1 MSNVIS
7 FEVVENTAVIT
18 FNNPP
23 VNALGH
29 AVRSGIVD
37 ALDKANNN
45 VNVKAIIL
53 IGGGRTFPAGA
64 DITEFGG
71 PLLEPGL
78 PEVVN
83 LIENQTLPVIAAI
96 HGTALGGGLE
106 IALGA
111 NFRIATKEAKIGLPE
126 VHLGLLPGA
135 GGTQRFPRI
144 AGAKASIELMT
155 SGTPIR
161 ASAAHK
167 LGVIDK
173 IANDNLLDSALSY
186 SNTIIQNKLPAVK
199 TSERTDGL
207 QDTKSNKEA
216 IENARNALKS
226 KAGGLHSPFR
236 IVDCI
241 EKALNSSII
250 EGLKYERD
258 AFIDCLNTPQREGLV
273 HAFFAER
280 KSSKV
285 PEAGRAAPRQ
295 LEHLGVIGGGTMGSG
310 ITLAA
315 LKSGMQVTMVEQDS
329 GSIARGIQNVEK
341 VLDRDISKGRL
352 DLSGKAEI
360 MGRYTPTT
368 DFQNIAEV
376 DMVIEAVFEEMEVKK
391 AVFKKLDNV
400 VRQGAVLAS
409 NTSYLDIDEIAS
421 ATKRPRD
428 VIGLHF
434 FSPANIMKLLEIVI
448 PSNPYDDV
456 VATGFLLAKKMRKV
470 PVRAGNC
477 HGFIGNRILSIYG
490 ELAAYLVEDGATPE
504 QVDTAVRNFG
514 YPMGPYQM
522 FDMAGLDIGW
532 ANRKAGASSRDPKR
546 RYVSIADRICE
557 NGWFGQKTGKGFYE
571 YPEGIRFGVEN
582 PDLKQ
587 IIETE
592 RSKKNIIP
600 KQFSEQ
606 EIMRRYMAAM
616 INEAADV
623 VHEGIAL
630 RPSDVDVTLLYGYGF
645 PRYRGGPLK
654 YADMYGL
661 EKLAE
666 DIKEFEKEDPIFWKL
681 SPLIEKL
688 IKENKNFDS
697 LN

>member
-144 AGAKASIELMT
+144 AGAKASIDLMT

-207 QDTKSNKEA
+207 QDKKSNKEA

-329 GSIARGIQNVEK
+329 DSIARGIQNVEK

-391 AVFKKLDNV
+391 AVFKKLDNIV
-400 VRQGAVLAS
+400 IQGAVFAS

-504 QVDTAVRNFG
+504 QVDAAVRNFG

>member
-1 MSNVIS
+1 MSDVIS
-7 FEVVENTAVIT
+7 FEIVGETAVIT

-29 AVRSGIVD
+29 KVRSGIVE
-37 ALDKANNN
+37 ALETANNTST
-45 VNVKAIIL
+45 VKAIIL

-78 PEVVN
+78 PAVVN
-83 LIENQTLPVIAAI
+83 IIENQKLPVIAAI

-111 NFRIATKEAKIGLPE
+111 HFRIALNTAKIGLPE

-155 SGTPIR
+155 SGTPINVDM
-161 ASAAHK
+161 ANK
-167 LGVIDK
+167 LGVIDR
-173 IANDNLLDSALSY
+173 ITHDDLLASALIFSKE
-186 SNTIIQNKLPAVK
+186 IIEQKIQIVK

-207 QDTKSNKEA
+207 IDEKSNKEA
-216 IENARNALKS
+216 IVNARAALKS
-226 KAGGLHSPFR
+226 KALGLHAPFR

-241 EKALNSSII
+241 EMSLTCPLT
-250 EGLKYERD
+250 EGLQYERE

-285 PEAGRAAPRQ
+285 PESGRAEPRK
-295 LEHLGVIGGGTMGSG
+295 LSSLGVIGGGTMGSG
-310 ITLAA
+310 ITIAA
-315 LKSGMQVTMVEQDS
+315 LKSGMHVTMVEQDEE
-329 GSIARGIQNVEK
+329 SIARGIVNVEK
-341 VLDRDISKGRL
+341 VLDRDVSKGRL
-352 DLSGKAEI
+352 NADGKLEI
-360 MGRYTPTT
+360 MCRYTPTT
-368 DFQNIAEV
+368 NYEDIADV
-376 DMVIEAVFEEMEVKK
+376 DMVIEAVFEEMEIKK
-391 AVFKKLDNV
+391 AVFRKLDKTV
-400 VRQGAVLAS
+400 KQGAVLAS

-448 PSNPYDDV
+448 PSNPHDDV
-456 VATGFLLAKKMRKV
+456 VATGFLLAKKMRKI

-490 ELAAYLVEDGATPE
+490 ELAAYLVEDGATPQ
-504 QVDTAVRNFG
+504 QVDQAVRNFG

-532 ANRKAGASSRDPKR
+532 ANRKAGEPTRDPKR
-546 RYVSIADRICE
+546 RYVGIADRICE

-571 YPEGIRFGVEN
+571 YPDGIRFGIEN
-582 PDLKQ
+582 PDLQKLIDQ
-587 IIETE
+587 ERAKKGITPKDFTE
-592 RSKKNIIP
+592 D
-600 KQFSEQ
+600 

-616 INEAADV
+616 INEAAEV
-623 VHEGIAL
+623 VNEGIAL

-661 EKLAE
+661 QKLVK
-666 DIKEFEKEDPIFWKL
+666 DIKEFENEDPIFWKL
-681 SPLIEKL
+681 SPLLEKL
-688 IKENKNFDS
+688 AKENKTFDS

>member
-144 AGAKASIELMT
+144 AGAEASIELMT

-207 QDTKSNKEA
+207 QDKKSNKEA
-216 IENARNALKS
+216 IENARNILKS

-329 GSIARGIQNVEK
+329 DSIARGIQNVEK
-341 VLDRDISKGRL
+341 VLNRDISKGRL

>member
-144 AGAKASIELMT
+144 AGAEASIELMT

-207 QDTKSNKEA
+207 QDKKSNKEA
-216 IENARNALKS
+216 IENARNILKS

-315 LKSGMQVTMVEQDS
+315 LKSGMHVTMVEQDS

-352 DLSGKAEI
+352 DLSGKIEI

-368 DFQNIAEV
+368 DFQNIADV

-391 AVFKKLDNV
+391 AVFKKLDNI

-571 YPEGIRFGVEN
+571 YPDGIRFGVEN

>member
-1 MSNVIS
+1 MKNVIS
-7 FEVVENTAVIT
+7 YQTIEKTAVIT

-29 AVRSGIVD
+29 AVRSGVIENLKIASED
-37 ALDKANNN
+37 PTIKA
-45 VNVKAIIL
+45 VVL

-83 LIENQTLPVIAAI
+83 YIENQKLPVIAAI

-111 NFRIATKEAKIGLPE
+111 HFRIALNSAKIGLPE

-135 GGTQRFPRI
+135 GGTQRVPRI

-155 SGTPIR
+155 SGTPIS
-161 ASAAHK
+161 ASRGNK
-167 LGVIDK
+167 IGIIDRLT
-173 IANDNLLDSALSY
+173 DRDLLDAAIHF
-186 SNTIIQNKLPAVK
+186 SNEIIEKNIPIVK
-199 TSERTDGL
+199 TSERSEGL
-207 QDTKSNKEA
+207 KDIKGNKQA
-216 IENARNALKS
+216 IDDARAVLEV
-226 KAGGLHSPFR
+226 KAKGLHAPFR
-236 IVDCI
+236 IIDCV
-241 EKALNSSII
+241 EVSLSSSIN
-250 EGLKYERD
+250 EGLKYERE
-258 AFIDCLNTPQREGLV
+258 AFIDCLNTTQREGLV

-280 KSSKV
+280 KSAKV
-285 PEAGRAAPRQ
+285 PEAGRAEPRP
-295 LEHLGVIGGGTMGSG
+295 LSSLAVIGGGTMGSG

-315 LKSGMQVTMVEQDS
+315 LKSGMHVVMVEQDDA
-329 GSIARGIQNVEK
+329 SIAKGISNVEK
-341 VLDRDISKGRL
+341 VLDRDVSKGRL
-352 DLSGKAEI
+352 DNERKSEI
-360 MGRYTPTT
+360 LNRYRPTT
-368 DFQNIAEV
+368 NFKDIASA
-376 DMVIEAVFEEMEVKK
+376 DMIIEAVFEEMDIKK
-391 AVFKKLDNV
+391 QVFQKIDKFAK
-400 VRQGAVLAS
+400 QGAVLAS

-421 ATKRPRD
+421 ATERPRD

-448 PSNPYDDV
+448 PSNPNDDV
-456 VATGFLLAKKMRKV
+456 VATGFLLAKKMRKI

-490 ELAAYLVEDGATPE
+490 ELASYLVEDGASPH
-504 QVDTAVRNFG
+504 QVDEAIRNFG
-514 YPMGPYQM
+514 YPMGPFQM

-532 ANRKAGASSRDPKR
+532 ANRKAGKSTRDPNR
-546 RYVSIADRICE
+546 RYVGIADRICE
-557 NGWFGQKTGKGFYE
+557 KGWFGQKTGKGFYD
-571 YPEGIRFGVEN
+571 YPDGIRFGVEN
-582 PDLKQ
+582 PDLKE
-587 IIETE
+587 IIESE
-592 RSKKNIIP
+592 RSNNNITPKK
-600 KQFSEQ
+600 FSEQ
-606 EIMRRYMAAM
+606 EILRRYMAAM

-623 VHEGIAL
+623 VDEGIAL

-661 EKLAE
+661 EKLVK
-666 DIKEFEKEDPIFWKL
+666 DIKEFEKEDPIFWRL
-681 SPLIEKL
+681 SPLLERL
-688 IKENKNFDS
+688 ARENKTFDS

>member
-1 MSNVIS
+1 M
-7 FEVVENTAVIT
+7 
-18 FNNPP
+18 
-23 VNALGH
+23 
-29 AVRSGIVD
+29 
-37 ALDKANNN
+37 
-45 VNVKAIIL
+45 
-53 IGGGRTFPAGA
+53 
-64 DITEFGG
+64 
-71 PLLEPGL
+71 
-78 PEVVN
+78 
-83 LIENQTLPVIAAI
+83 
-96 HGTALGGGLE
+96 
-106 IALGA
+106 
-111 NFRIATKEAKIGLPE
+111 
-126 VHLGLLPGA
+126 
-135 GGTQRFPRI
+135 
-144 AGAKASIELMT
+144 
-155 SGTPIR
+155 
-161 ASAAHK
+161 
-167 LGVIDK
+167 
-173 IANDNLLDSALSY
+173 
-186 SNTIIQNKLPAVK
+186 
-199 TSERTDGL
+199 
-207 QDTKSNKEA
+207 
-216 IENARNALKS
+216 
-226 KAGGLHSPFR
+226 
-236 IVDCI
+236 
-241 EKALNSSII
+241 
-250 EGLKYERD
+250 
-258 AFIDCLNTPQREGLV
+258 

-329 GSIARGIQNVEK
+329 DSIARGIQNVEK

-504 QVDTAVRNFG
+504 QVDAAVRNFG

-571 YPEGIRFGVEN
+571 YPDGIRFGVEN

>member
-199 TSERTDGL
+199 TSQRTDGL
-207 QDTKSNKEA
+207 QDKKSNKEA

-329 GSIARGIQNVEK
+329 DSIARGIQNVEK
-341 VLDRDISKGRL
+341 VLNRDISKGRL

-571 YPEGIRFGVEN
+571 YPDGIRFGVEN

>member
-144 AGAKASIELMT
+144 AGAKASIDLMT

-161 ASAAHK
+161 ASAAYK

-207 QDTKSNKEA
+207 QDKKSNKEA

-329 GSIARGIQNVEK
+329 DSIARGIQNVEK

-368 DFQNIAEV
+368 DFHNIAEV

-400 VRQGAVLAS
+400 VREGAVLAS

-504 QVDTAVRNFG
+504 QVDAAVRNFG

>member
-1 MSNVIS
+1 MSDVIS
-7 FEVVENTAVIT
+7 FETIDETAIIT

-29 AVRSGIVD
+29 AVRSGVVE
-37 ALDKANNN
+37 ALERANNTST
-45 VNVKAIIL
+45 VKAIIL

-78 PEVVN
+78 PAVVN
-83 LIENQTLPVIAAI
+83 IIENQKLPVIAAI

-106 IALGA
+106 VALGA
-111 NFRIATKEAKIGLPE
+111 HFRIALSTAKIGLPE

-155 SGTPIR
+155 SGTPIN
-161 ASAAHK
+161 AKLAQK

-173 IANDNLLDSALSY
+173 VTNDNLLISALNFSKE
-186 SNTIIQNKLPAVK
+186 IIKQQIPIIK
-199 TSERTDGL
+199 TSNRTDGL
-207 QDTKSNKEA
+207 NDEKGNKEA
-216 IENARNALKS
+216 IANARAALKS
-226 KAGGLHSPFR
+226 KAIGLHAPFR
-236 IVDCI
+236 IVDCV
-241 EKALNSSII
+241 EMSLKYPLT
-250 EGLKYERD
+250 EGLQYERE

-285 PEAGRAAPRQ
+285 PEAGRAEPRK
-295 LEHLGVIGGGTMGSG
+295 LSFLGVIGGGTMGSG

-315 LKSGMQVTMVEQDS
+315 LKSGMNVTMVEQNDE
-329 GSIARGIQNVEK
+329 SIARGIKNVEK
-341 VLDRDISKGRL
+341 VLDRDVSKGRL
-352 DLSGKAEI
+352 DTNEKLEI
-360 MGRYTPTT
+360 MGRYFPTT
-368 DFQNIAEV
+368 NYEDIANV
-376 DMVIEAVFEEMEVKK
+376 DMVIEAVFEEMEIKK
-391 AVFKKLDNV
+391 AVFRKLDKIV
-400 VRQGAVLAS
+400 KQGAVLAS

-448 PSNPYDDV
+448 PSNPHDDV
-456 VATGFLLAKKMRKV
+456 VATGFLLAKKMRKI

-490 ELAAYLVEDGATPE
+490 ELAAYLVEDGATPQ
-504 QVDTAVRNFG
+504 QVDQAVRNFG

-532 ANRKAGASSRDPKR
+532 ANRKAGESSRDPKR
-546 RYVSIADRICE
+546 RYVGIADRICE
-557 NGWFGQKTGKGFYE
+557 KGWFGQKTGKGFYD
-571 YPEGIRFGVEN
+571 YPDGIRFGIEN
-582 PDLKQ
+582 PDLQK
-587 IIETE
+587 IIDAE
-592 RSKKNIIP
+592 RSKKGIIP
-600 KQFSEQ
+600 KDFSED
-606 EIMRRYMAAM
+606 EIIRRYMAAM

-661 EKLAE
+661 EKIIK
-666 DIKEFEKEDPIFWKL
+666 DIKEFEKEDPIFWKI
-681 SPLIEKL
+681 SPLLEQL
-688 IKENKNFDS
+688 VKENKTFDS

>member
-144 AGAKASIELMT
+144 AGAQASIELMT

-207 QDTKSNKEA
+207 QDKKSNKEA

-295 LEHLGVIGGGTMGSG
+295 LEHLGVIGGGMF
-310 ITLAA
+310 
-315 LKSGMQVTMVEQDS
+315 MQCGLGFRKMYI
-329 GSIARGIQNVEK
+329 IA
-341 VLDRDISKGRL
+341 
-352 DLSGKAEI
+352 
-360 MGRYTPTT
+360 
-368 DFQNIAEV
+368 
-376 DMVIEAVFEEMEVKK
+376 
-391 AVFKKLDNV
+391 
-400 VRQGAVLAS
+400 
-409 NTSYLDIDEIAS
+409 
-421 ATKRPRD
+421 
-428 VIGLHF
+428 
-434 FSPANIMKLLEIVI
+434 
-448 PSNPYDDV
+448 
-456 VATGFLLAKKMRKV
+456 
-470 PVRAGNC
+470 
-477 HGFIGNRILSIYG
+477 
-490 ELAAYLVEDGATPE
+490 
-504 QVDTAVRNFG
+504 
-514 YPMGPYQM
+514 
-522 FDMAGLDIGW
+522 
-532 ANRKAGASSRDPKR
+532 
-546 RYVSIADRICE
+546 
-557 NGWFGQKTGKGFYE
+557 
-571 YPEGIRFGVEN
+571 
-582 PDLKQ
+582 
-587 IIETE
+587 
-592 RSKKNIIP
+592 
-600 KQFSEQ
+600 
-606 EIMRRYMAAM
+606 
-616 INEAADV
+616 
-623 VHEGIAL
+623 
-630 RPSDVDVTLLYGYGF
+630 
-645 PRYRGGPLK
+645 
-654 YADMYGL
+654 
-661 EKLAE
+661 
-666 DIKEFEKEDPIFWKL
+666 
-681 SPLIEKL
+681 
-688 IKENKNFDS
+688 
-697 LN
+697 